1 MIEMDAYRQIY
12 PQMETEEDIDESFYL
27 SFAKPYINFLK
38 IENDDPC
45 FCGSGKIYKDC
56 CGDN

>member
-1 MIEMDAYRQIY
+1 MEIEK
-12 PQMETEEDIDESFYL
+12 DIDKISYL
-27 SFAKPYINFLK
+27 SFAKPYINFLQ
-38 IENDDPC
+38 IEKDDPC